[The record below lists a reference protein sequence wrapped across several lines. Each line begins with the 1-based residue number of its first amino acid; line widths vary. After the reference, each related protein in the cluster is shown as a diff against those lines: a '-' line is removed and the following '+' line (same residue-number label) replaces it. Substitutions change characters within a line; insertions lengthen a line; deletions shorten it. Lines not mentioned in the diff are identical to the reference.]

1 VTDHIAERI
10 PPKEKSRGWKT
21 ILIVEDEELML
32 CLLERFF
39 SRHGYQ
45 VMVASD
51 GEQAVGIY
59 HAHQREI
66 DAVLLDVR
74 LPRMTGEEV
83 FRRMKEKNAAVRV
96 VMASGFLEPGLK
108 AEMALA
114 GVRYFMDKPYV
125 LEELLEI
132 FQSLI
137 DGER

>member
-10 PPKEKSRGWKT
+10 PPKGKSRRWKT

-32 CLLERFF
+32 RLLERFF

-83 FRRMKEKNAAVRV
+83 FRRMKEENAAVRV